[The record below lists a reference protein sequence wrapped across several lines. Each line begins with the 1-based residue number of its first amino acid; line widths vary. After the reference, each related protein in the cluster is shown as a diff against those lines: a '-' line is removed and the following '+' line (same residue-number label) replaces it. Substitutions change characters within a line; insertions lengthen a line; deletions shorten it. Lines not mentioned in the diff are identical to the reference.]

1 MKKRRTRSVGS
12 PHPGGEAR
20 GHTMAI
26 EDLGKKASDFAKENS
41 AKINDALQS
50 EQAEGISD
58 KLLGGA
64 ADLANK
70 ITGGKHAEKIEDVR
84 ANLDDKI
91 GNE

>member
-1 MKKRRTRSVGS
+1 
-12 PHPGGEAR
+12 
-20 GHTMAI
+20 MAF

-70 ITGGKHAEKIEDVR
+70 ITGGKHAAKIEDVR
-84 ANLDDKI
+84 GNLDDKI

>member
-1 MKKRRTRSVGS
+1 
-12 PHPGGEAR
+12 
-20 GHTMAI
+20 MAF

-70 ITGGKHAEKIEDVR
+70 ITGGKHAAKIEDVR
-84 ANLDDKI
+84 GTLDDKI